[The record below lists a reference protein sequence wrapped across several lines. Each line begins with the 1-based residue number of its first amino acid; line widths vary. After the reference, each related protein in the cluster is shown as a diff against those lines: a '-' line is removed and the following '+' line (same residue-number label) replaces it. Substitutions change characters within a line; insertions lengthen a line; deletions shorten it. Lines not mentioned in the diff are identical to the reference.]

1 MHSDRKDAGA
11 GRGAGKSPAT
21 TRRGVGVSCRP
32 ATSARWRDLEE
43 LFGPRGA
50 CGGCW
55 CMWLR
60 LSRAQFAAQ
69 KGEGNRRAL
78 RRLVRTGRP
87 PGLLAYADGHAVG
100 WCSVAPREEFLRLET
115 SRTLRRVDDRPVW
128 SVVCFFVAKPWRRR
142 GVTVALLQAAVEHAR
157 RHGATI
163 VEGYPVAPKTPE
175 MPGVFAWPGLVA
187 AFRRAG
193 FTEVARRS
201 ATRPIM
207 RISVRKR
214 VGGAPNRR
222 ATKGL
227 RSPRAV

>member
-1 MHSDRKDAGA
+1 
-11 GRGAGKSPAT
+11 
-21 TRRGVGVSCRP
+21 
-32 ATSARWRDLEE
+32 
-43 LFGPRGA
+43 
-50 CGGCW
+50 
-55 CMWLR
+55 MWLR

-69 KGEGNRRAL
+69 KGAGNRSAL
-78 RRLVRTGRP
+78 KRLVGTGRP

-100 WCSVAPREEFLRLET
+100 WCAVAPREEFPRLES
-115 SRTLRRVDDRPVW
+115 SRTLRRIDDRPVW

-142 GVTVALLQAAVEHAR
+142 GVTVALLQAAVEYAR

-163 VEGYPVAPKTPE
+163 VEGYPVVPKTPE

-207 RISVRKR
+207 RIPVRKR
-214 VGGAPNRR
+214 GGGPPNRR
-222 ATKGL
+222 ANEG
-227 RSPRAV
+227 RRPSRAV